1 MSIPTRRTI
10 PIWRWCAVL
19 AAGAALSVAA
29 GCGGGGTP
37 EPITLRPDAF
47 FKPSTLQKAENRRR
61 TAIDQPEDLTYDAA
75 RIDLLNEPTPPP
87 VEAGVV
93 AIDPEAQRLIPS
105 AQPATTSAPL
115 PPLGTGVAMAV
126 GRVAVEVNGQPIFSK
141 RVLQPIEP
149 DLAANA
155 REQDADTFRRLAAKR
170 IRDQVDFLIRT
181 ELEVAAAKRNLAPSE
196 IQLAEAVT
204 AQWRQRQITE
214 AGGSIELARQRA
226 QAEGTTFE
234 EKTEDE
240 YRANLVRVYYQ
251 KRIFPRVQVN
261 ADDMR
266 RYYDRNVAKF
276 TQQPQAQFRLI
287 KVDIRKMGDRAMAEQ
302 KARNLLARIRGG
314 EDFAAVARDYNDDV
328 RLRSLGGDMG
338 MIDKGAFV
346 LSAVENAAWAL
357 SPGEVS
363 DVVEEKGAF
372 YIVKLEQKTEGRT
385 RSFDE
390 EDVQDEIRNTL
401 RSQQFEVLRD
411 RQREQLIQGAVV
423 NPYPPK
429 IEPLLEIVMQKY
441 PYWAMKQ

>member
-1 MSIPTRRTI
+1 MSTLPLRSRPVRRCSI
-10 PIWRWCAVL
+10 VL
-19 AAGAALSVAA
+19 GAAVTLALT
-29 GCGGGGTP
+29 GCGGGSKP

-47 FKPSTLQKAENRRR
+47 FKPSTLQQAENRRR

-87 VEAGVV
+87 VEAGVT
-93 AIDPEAQRLIPS
+93 ALDPETQRLIPS
-105 AQPATTSAPL
+105 PQPSSAPAL
-115 PPLGTGVAMAV
+115 PPLGTGVALAV

-155 REQDADTFRRLAAKR
+155 REQDADTFRKLAAKR

-196 IQLAEAVT
+196 LQLAEGVT

-214 AGGSIELARQRA
+214 AGGSVELARQRA
-226 QAEGTTFE
+226 AAEGTTFE

-266 RYYDRNVAKF
+266 RFYDRNVARF

-287 KVDIRKMGDRAMAEQ
+287 KVDIRKMGNRSLAEQ
-302 KARNLLARIRGG
+302 KVGDLLARVRGG
-314 EDFAAVARDYNDDV
+314 EDFAAVAKDYNDDA
-328 RLRSLGGDMG
+328 RLRNNGGDVG

-346 LSAVENAAWAL
+346 LTAVENAAWAL
-357 SPGEVS
+357 SPGQVS
-363 DVVEEKGAF
+363 DVVEEKNAF

-390 EDVQDEIRNTL
+390 EAVQDEIRNTL

-411 RQREQLIQGAVV
+411 KQREQLIQGAVV

-441 PYWAMKQ
+441 PYWAMRQ